1 MAIDTREVT
10 SAGAEFPRRS
20 LEAPSKRYGEK
31 AIKLLLAG
39 CGIFSVAIT
48 TAIVLS
54 LLFGS
59 IDFFTEVPI
68 TEFLFG
74 TNWAPSFADAH
85 FGVLPLV
92 VGTLNIVFWALVVAV
107 PIGLASAIYLAEYAP
122 TKVRKTIKPTLEVLA
137 GIPTVAFGLFAILFL
152 RPLAEDVFP
161 FLDWSGPFSVGVA
174 GATVGLMIVPLV
186 ASVSDDAMRS
196 VPGGLR
202 EGAYALGSSK
212 FRVAVRVVIPAAI
225 SGIVAGFV
233 LAVSRA
239 IGETMVVLMAAG
251 ARPQITFDPTE
262 SVQTITA
269 YIGQTATGD
278 ISTGTIDYNTIF
290 AVGMLLFALTL
301 VMNFLAIRLVRRFR
315 EVYE

>member
-1 MAIDTREVT
+1 MAIDTTEVT

-39 CGIFSVAIT
+39 CGILSVAIT

-59 IDFFTEVPI
+59 IEFFQEVSL

-122 TKVRKTIKPTLEVLA
+122 TKVRKTVKPTLEVLA

-152 RPLAEDVFP
+152 RPLAENVFS

-212 FRVAVRVVIPAAI
+212 FRVAVRIVIPAAI

-290 AVGMLLFALTL
+290 AVGMLLFILTL
-301 VMNFLAIRLVRRFR
+301 VMNFLSIRLVRRFR